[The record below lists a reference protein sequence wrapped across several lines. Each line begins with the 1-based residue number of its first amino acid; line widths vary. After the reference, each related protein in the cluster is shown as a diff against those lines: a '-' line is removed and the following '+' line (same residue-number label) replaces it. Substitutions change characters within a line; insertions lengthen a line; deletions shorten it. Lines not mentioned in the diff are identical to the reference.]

1 MKKLLLPLMAAG
13 LFCLGFTYTPAFSR
27 QDQGAKQDAK
37 DAGHA
42 TKEAAKK
49 TGSAVKKGTK
59 KGVNKSAK
67 AVRKGAGK
75 VADKTQDNK

>member
-1 MKKLLLPLMAAG
+1 VKKLLLLLMAAG
-13 LFCLGFTYTPAFSR
+13 LFCLVFTYTPAFSQ

-42 TKEAAKK
+42 TKEAVKK

-59 KGVNKSAK
+59 KGVSKSAK
-67 AVRKGAGK
+67 AVRKAAGK
-75 VADKTQDNK
+75 VEEKTQDNK